1 MVKKLLAGVLT
12 LALAFGAFPLAAQ
25 MQAVDEGPAVVQ
37 TAETPES
44 ASWSF
49 NPAEAQGLP
58 GELQAGGTET
68 GNIWESRLTP
78 RRLEASSPPVRPTPR

>member
-49 NPAEAQGLP
+49 NPENSRLAAP
-58 GELQAGGTET
+58 KP

-78 RRLEASSPPVRPTPR
+78 RRLEASSPLVRPTPR